1 MNVKDLSEIANV
13 KRMKLQNTVEKEI
26 TTLAGIRR
34 KFLKGKAKENILSLK
49 NPNHINKIYGIA

>member
-1 MNVKDLSEIANV
+1 
-13 KRMKLQNTVEKEI
+13 MKLQNTVEKEI